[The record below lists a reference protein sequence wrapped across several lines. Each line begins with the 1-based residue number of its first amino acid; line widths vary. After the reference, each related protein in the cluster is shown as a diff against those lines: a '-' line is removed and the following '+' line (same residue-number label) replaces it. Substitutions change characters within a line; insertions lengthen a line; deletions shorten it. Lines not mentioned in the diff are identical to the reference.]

1 MRNRIVLGLLA
12 AGTLAVMA
20 LPSFAQ
26 TNETAAQYDARMAW
40 FRDARFGMF
49 IHWGP
54 VSIKGTEIGWSRGDG
69 VGLEEY
75 DNLYKQFNPAK
86 FNADEWVT
94 IAKNAGMKY
103 IVLTTKHHDGFS
115 LWDTKVTDYNIMNSA
130 FKRDVVKE
138 LAAACRKQGI
148 VYCSYYS
155 ILDWRHPNY
164 PLGRKEKGMR
174 APDMPKYFQF
184 MKDQLAEQIKNYG
197 PIGAIW
203 FDGEWEAPWTHEYG
217 VELYNYVRTLQ
228 PGIIV
233 NNRVDKGRE
242 GNTTATKAGHV
253 GDYGTPEQKIGE
265 FNMARPWET
274 CMTICNQWAWKPG
287 DNMKSLKDCMQTLL
301 RTVGGD
307 GNLLFNVG
315 PMPTGEIEPRQVDRL
330 KEMGV
335 WLGKYGQSVYGT
347 RGGPFKPGKFG
358 VSTRK
363 DKVVCVHIFEW
374 DGDKVT
380 LPAIP
385 ARIVKSKAMTGGDVT
400 VKQTDAGIDI
410 SLPAGDRNEIDT
422 IVELELDKQAMEIE
436 AK

>member
-1 MRNRIVLGLLA
+1 
-12 AGTLAVMA
+12 
-20 LPSFAQ
+20 
-26 TNETAAQYDARMAW
+26 
-40 FRDARFGMF
+40 
-49 IHWGP
+49 
-54 VSIKGTEIGWSRGDG
+54 
-69 VGLEEY
+69 
-75 DNLYKQFNPAK
+75 
-86 FNADEWVT
+86 
-94 IAKNAGMKY
+94 
-103 IVLTTKHHDGFS
+103 
-115 LWDTKVTDYNIMNSA
+115 
-130 FKRDVVKE
+130 
-138 LAAACRKQGI
+138 
-148 VYCSYYS
+148 
-155 ILDWRHPNY
+155 
-164 PLGRKEKGMR
+164 
-174 APDMPKYFQF
+174 
-184 MKDQLAEQIKNYG
+184 
-197 PIGAIW
+197 
-203 FDGEWEAPWTHEYG
+203 
-217 VELYNYVRTLQ
+217 
-228 PGIIV
+228 
-233 NNRVDKGRE
+233 
-242 GNTTATKAGHV
+242 
-253 GDYGTPEQKIGE
+253 
-265 FNMARPWET
+265 WET